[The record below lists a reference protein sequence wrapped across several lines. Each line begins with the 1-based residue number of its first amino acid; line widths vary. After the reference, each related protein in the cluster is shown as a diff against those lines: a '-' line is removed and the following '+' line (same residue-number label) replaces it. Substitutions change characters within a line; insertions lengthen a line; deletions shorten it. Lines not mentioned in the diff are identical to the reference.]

1 MPLSLEREFFGV
13 ITTMFSRLFS
23 GGRFV
28 RGRGDF
34 VRFKLL
40 EGDAVQIYTHERVPA
55 APGNV
60 DKTLKYDV

>member
-1 MPLSLEREFFGV
+1 
-13 ITTMFSRLFS
+13 MFSRLFS